1 MLNKLQIVIQVLF
14 YDFIKTKK
22 MRESFKNPL
31 NENVRSS
38 AI

>member
-1 MLNKLQIVIQVLF
+1 MLNKLQIVIKILV

-22 MRESFKNPL
+22 MRESLTPL
-31 NENVRSS
+31 NENVRLS